1 MARPLFALEK
11 ELRLQV
17 LRLFEVGGKE
27 YVEGSKNSAERVKDF
42 IVLLHILRDHLS
54 TMAVKSA
61 CSHNF
66 LWLNLERESLYYNV
80 VIDFNRKRIK
90 PRKSG

>member
-1 MARPLFALEK
+1 MIHFYVFRPNEK
-11 ELRLQV
+11 
-17 LRLFEVGGKE
+17 GK
-27 YVEGSKNSAERVKDF
+27 KKKKKTRAERVKEF
-42 IVLLHILRDHLS
+42 IVHLHIFRDHLS

-61 CSHNF
+61 CSPNF

-80 VIDFNRKRIK
+80 LIDFNRKKIK